1 MWIENVQRLGGA
13 NVGVGFK
20 PEHAEDALAGS
31 HGVNFFEV
39 HAENYMGEGGR
50 PHRLLTELRSRYP
63 LSLHGV
69 ALSIGASG
77 PLDREHLAR
86 LKRLIDRY
94 EPALFSEHLAWST
107 HDGVYFNDL
116 LPLRRRRLP
125 ALRTISTRRKRNS
138 ACACCSRIHRP
149 TLPSTAR
156 R

>member
-1 MWIENVQRLGGA
+1 
-13 NVGVGFK
+13 
-20 PEHAEDALAGS
+20 
-31 HGVNFFEV
+31 
-39 HAENYMGEGGR
+39 
-50 PHRLLTELRSRYP
+50 

-116 LPLRRRRLP
+116 LPLPTRRRRLP
-125 ALRTISTRRKRNS
+125 ALPTISTRRKRNS
-138 ACACCSRIHRP
+138 ACACCSRIRRP